1 MTQKQLFFIY
11 LASLE
16 DMKQLVYV
24 LTILIFSV
32 GVNFSQNTT
41 KLTKKKAAAKFKQF
55 VIDNGYTDLP
65 PTNDKSKLIRDSIEG
80 LSEVVLSSRKNTL
93 ERKPFI
99 VREKNNGWEAVFL
112 YKNHCQKC
120 LAVKG
125 RVVYMNAYG
134 EISGFEY
141 DDINIGK
148 VQVY

>member
-1 MTQKQLFFIY
+1 
-11 LASLE
+11 
-16 DMKQLVYV
+16 MKRLVYV
-24 LTILIFSV
+24 FTILIFCA
-32 GVNFSQNTT
+32 GFNFSQNAS
-41 KLTKKKAAAKFKQF
+41 KLTKSKATAKFKQF

-65 PTNDKSKLIRDSIEG
+65 PTNDKSKLIHDSLEG
-80 LSEVVLSSRKNTL
+80 LGEVQLSLRKNTL

-99 VREKNNGWEAVFL
+99 LREKNNGWEAVFL

-125 RVVYMNAYG
+125 RVVYMNSYG
-134 EISGFEY
+134 EILGFEY